1 MEIGEKALE
10 KQMAIMEEQQKK
22 AGEFVDKKV
31 RTKYILYGLWKQF
44 CEIRHDKAIPF
55 FSQFGVVRPTHF
67 FAFSKKQN
75 KQNKNKNK
83 QTNKQNKTKKICYEE
98 GNDVVKHS
106 FTFNLKK

>member
-10 KQMAIMEEQQKK
+10 KQMATMEEQQKK

-31 RTKYILYGLWKQF
+31 RTKYILHGLWKQF
-44 CEIRHDKAIPF
+44 CEIRHDKAISF
-55 FSQFGVVRPTHF
+55 FSEFGVVRPTHI

-75 KQNKNKNK
+75 K
-83 QTNKQNKTKKICYEE
+83 TKQNKKICYEE
-98 GNDVVKHS
+98 VNDVVKHS